1 MSHFRN
7 HPNWQPV
14 RKLYYKKYYSVI
26 RVGNFFHRDAIA
38 IDRRKFDGQYRI
50 VDRYAGLQP
59 DDQGNTA
66 FASVASVYTNNV
78 ELLNYLDEEYNV
90 LEVQTPYNEKHLTYL
105 TDPNRDI
112 IYRDKAWYDK
122 YHHKVKVYET
132 WRHRNS
138 ADSKKPYDLLCM
150 FDDLF
155 TDTDS
160 RWQGIGRD
168 HTPLKTH
175 SRYFSY
181 PTIYTNNEPSIMLLK
196 MALNDVIRISVETV
210 VTPDFLK

>member
-1 MSHFRN
+1 MQQFRN

-50 VDRYAGLQP
+50 VDRYVGLQP

-78 ELLNYLDEEYNV
+78 ELLNYLAEEYNV
-90 LEVQTPYNEKHLTYL
+90 LEVQTPYNDKHLAYL
-105 TDPNRDI
+105 QDSNRDI

-122 YHHKVKVYET
+122 YHHKVRVYET

-138 ADSKKPYDLLCM
+138 AGQQRPYEMMCR
-150 FDDLF
+150 FDELF
-155 TDTDS
+155 LSADS
-160 RWQGIGRD
+160 RWQGMNRD

-196 MALNDVIRISVETV
+196 MVLNDAIRLNVETV
-210 VTPDFLK
+210 VTPEFLK